1 MSETITY
8 TLKFDS
14 NGNTVF
20 DGITNAATKVQKSI
34 SRTQQVCEKFGA
46 SLIKLEVAKR
56 AIEGV
61 GQGFKNIMAPG
72 IEMQSAMADLSAIT
86 GLTGEKLNE
95 IEQNARKAAKT
106 FGGSAAQSIESYKL
120 ILSQLGPEI
129 AQTPAALQEMG
140 KSVATLSKT
149 MGGNSVA
156 ATEVLTTAMNQ
167 FQVSLSDPIEASKV
181 MADMMNTM
189 AAAAKAGSAE
199 LPAIQMA
206 LQQSGMAAKMAG
218 LSFAETNAAIQ
229 VLDKAGKK
237 GAEGGVALR
246 NVLAQMGKGRF
257 IEKEVQANLL
267 AAGIDVE
274 KLGDKSL
281 TLSDK
286 LKMLKPV
293 LSDSALLG
301 KMFGLENAN
310 AAMALI
316 SGTGQMDE
324 YTQAIQGTNT
334 AYDQASV
341 VMETAAEKMSRLKAK
356 VDDMK
361 IGIFGMLGATYPY
374 ISASMEMLQLLGDM
388 YPAFIMFGNAISFV
402 TNAEKMKA
410 LWDGIL
416 AVKTTILTGATW
428 LLNAALAVNPIVWVV
443 AGVIALVAAV
453 VLAWKKLEWF
463 RGAVLAA
470 WEAIKGFGV
479 MIKDLVIDR
488 IKTLLKGIAGIGG
501 ALVKLFEGDFAGAW
515 NQAKEAVG
523 DLIGV
528 DAARNAVNKARET
541 GEKMGE
547 AYRKGVADVQKRKE
561 QAGIA
566 EVSVPGMPGLS
577 PSAGSIIATSTE
589 TTKGAEGIASGGT
602 RNTEIHITLGN
613 MVENIIFNG
622 GLKENRRD
630 VERQVEQIMMRTLN
644 MAYAT
649 SG

>member
-1 MSETITY
+1 MSGTITY
-8 TLKFDS
+8 TLNFDS
-14 NGNTVF
+14 NGNAVLG
-20 DGITNAATKVQKSI
+20 GITNAAAKVQKSI
-34 SRTQQVCEKFGA
+34 SRTQEVCDKFGA
-46 SLIKLEVAKR
+46 SFIKLEAAKR
-56 AIEGV
+56 AIDGV
-61 GQGFKNIMAPG
+61 AQGFRNIMTPG
-72 IEMQSAMADLSAIT
+72 MEVQSSMADLSAIT

-95 IEQNARKAAKT
+95 IEGYARKAAKT

-189 AAAAKAGSAE
+189 SAAAKAGSAE

-218 LSFAETNAAIQ
+218 VSFAETNAAIQ

-257 IEKEVQANLL
+257 IEKDVQNNLL

-281 TLSDK
+281 TLSEK

-316 SGTGQMDE
+316 SGTGQMDA
-324 YTQAIQGTNT
+324 YTEAIQGTNT

-341 VMETAAEKMSRLKAK
+341 IMETTAEKMSRMKAR

-361 IGIFGMLGATYPY
+361 IGIFNLAGASYPY
-374 ISASMEMLQLLGDM
+374 IDVLTQSASLVSDLVPAMMLM
-388 YPAFIMFGNAISFV
+388 RNAVLYV

-416 AVKTTILTGATW
+416 AIKTKILTAATW
-428 LLNAALAVNPIVWVV
+428 MLNTALAVNPIVWVV
-443 AGVIALVAAV
+443 AGIIALVAAV
-453 VLAWKKLEWF
+453 VLAWNKLEWF

-470 WEAIKGFGV
+470 WEAIKGFGI
-479 MIKDLVIDR
+479 MLKDYVIDR
-488 IKTLLKGIAGIGG
+488 IKGLLAGIAGIGG
-501 ALVKLFEGDFAGAW
+501 ALVKLFKGDFAGAW

-528 DAARNAVNKARET
+528 DAARNAVNKAKET
-541 GEKMGE
+541 GEKMGA
-547 AYRKGVADVQKRKE
+547 AYRKGVADVQKGKE
-561 QAGIA
+561 VAGVA
-566 EVSVPGMPGLS
+566 PVSVPGMPGLD
-577 PSAGSIIATSTE
+577 PGSNGPLTKNEAA
-589 TTKGAEGIASGGT
+589 TKGTESIASGGT

-630 VERQVEQIMMRTLN
+630 VERQVQEIMMRTLN

-649 SG
+649 AG

>member
-1 MSETITY
+1 MSGTITY
-8 TLKFDS
+8 TVKFDS
-14 NGNTVF
+14 NGNAILG
-20 DGITNAATKVQKSI
+20 GITDAAAKVQKSI
-34 SRTQQVCEKFGA
+34 GKTQQVCSAFGA
-46 SLIKLEVAKR
+46 SFIKLEAAKR
-56 AIEGV
+56 AIDGV
-61 GQGFKNIMAPG
+61 AQGFKNIMTPG
-72 IEMQSAMADLSAIT
+72 MEVQSSMADLSAIT

-95 IEQNARKAAKT
+95 IEGYARKAAKT

-129 AQTPAALQEMG
+129 ANTPAALREMG
-140 KSVATLSKT
+140 KSVAVLSKT
-149 MGGNSVA
+149 MGGDSVA

-167 FQVSLSDPIEASKV
+167 FQVSLDDPIEALKV
-181 MADMMNTM
+181 MSDMMNTM

-218 LSFAETNAAIQ
+218 VSFSETNAAIQ

-246 NVLAQMGKGRF
+246 NVMAQMGKGRF
-257 IEKEVQANLL
+257 IEKDVQANLL

-281 TLSDK
+281 TLSQR
-286 LKMLKPV
+286 LNLLKPV
-293 LSDSALLG
+293 LSDSALLS
-301 KMFGLENAN
+301 KLFGLENAN

-316 SGTGQMDE
+316 SGTGQMDA
-324 YTQAIQGTNT
+324 YTGAIHGTNT

-341 VMETAAEKMSRLKAK
+341 IMETAAEKTSRMKAR

-361 IGIFGMLGATYPY
+361 IGIFNLTGAAYPY
-374 ISASMEMLQLLGDM
+374 IDVLMQSMTLVSDLVPAMMLMQK
-388 YPAFIMFGNAISFV
+388 AILFV

-416 AVKTTILTGATW
+416 AAKTTILTGATW

-443 AGVIALVAAV
+443 AGIIALVAAV
-453 VLAWKKLEWF
+453 VLAWQKLEWF

-470 WEAIKGFGV
+470 WQAIKGFGI
-479 MIKDLVIDR
+479 MLKDYVIDR
-488 IKTLLKGIAGIGG
+488 IKGLLLGIAGIGG
-501 ALVKLFEGDFAGAW
+501 ALMKLFKGDFAGAW

-523 DLIGV
+523 DLLGA
-528 DAARNAVNKARET
+528 DAARNAVDKMRQT
-541 GEKMGE
+541 GVKMGE
-547 AYRKGVADVQKRKE
+547 AYRKGVADVMGRK
-561 QAGIA
+561 AKVGIA
-566 EVSVPGMPGLS
+566 AVEVPGMPGLNTN
-577 PSAGSIIATSTE
+577 GSSTFAASNAA
-589 TTKGAEGIASGGT
+589 TKGTEGIASGGS

-613 MVENIIFNG
+613 MVENIVFNG
-622 GLKENRRD
+622 GLKENRSD
-630 VERQVEQIMMRTLN
+630 IERQVQEIMMRTLN

-649 SG
+649 AG